1 MYCSK
6 CGKQVS
12 VESNFCNFCGARVQ
26 FPKEDQGEQAPFTL
40 EHTLKTIK
48 DRFPLDD
55 SVLNTEILPIP
66 ISDVKQIRPW
76 VRFWARMI
84 DITVVSIFVGLLV
97 GIFLPHGLGWELFS
111 IFIRIISAILLE
123 AFLLSTWGMTLG
135 KSLLQVYV
143 RDLQGRKLNFSR
155 AIRRCM
161 FAWTWGLG
169 FGIPIASLIL
179 AYMSY
184 ENIRET
190 GVAKWDIEAGSL
202 VVHKKIGILR
212 IAVVMLFF
220 IGLIWFE
227 FILLV

>member
-1 MYCSK
+1 
-6 CGKQVS
+6 
-12 VESNFCNFCGARVQ
+12 
-26 FPKEDQGEQAPFTL
+26 
-40 EHTLKTIK
+40 
-48 DRFPLDD
+48 
-55 SVLNTEILPIP
+55 
-66 ISDVKQIRPW
+66 
-76 VRFWARMI
+76 
-84 DITVVSIFVGLLV
+84 
-97 GIFLPHGLGWELFS
+97 
-111 IFIRIISAILLE
+111 
-123 AFLLSTWGMTLG
+123 
-135 KSLLQVYV
+135 
-143 RDLQGRKLNFSR
+143 
-155 AIRRCM
+155 M